1 LNFSP
6 SLAKGDSKVS
16 FGEKRRGVSESE
28 SMAEIKSTLE
38 LAMERT
44 KKIAISEK
52 EKEEIKRK
60 EFAQKMK
67 GLSQRFMAGHLS
79 LNEILRQIERMDE
92 KTSSEA
98 IEALVCQWVD
108 ALSLSEESEKLFG
121 GIESLKHRSL
131 DDIRQ
136 KNLQLA
142 SQYRR
147 EKETLKA
154 KVIAQLA
161 ETLRTKGIDGSA
173 VEPNFESSSPWK
185 RGMEDLNRLYDT
197 KLEEIKKELRQL

>member
-1 LNFSP
+1 MM
-6 SLAKGDSKVS
+6 
-16 FGEKRRGVSESE
+16 RVSENE
-28 SMAEIKSTLE
+28 LMAEIKSTIE

-52 EKEEIKRK
+52 EKAEIKRK
-60 EFAQKMK
+60 EIAQKIN

-79 LNEILRQIERMDE
+79 LNELLKQIERMDE

-98 IEALVCQWVD
+98 IEVLVFQWVD
-108 ALSLSEESEKLFG
+108 ALSLNEENEKLLE
-121 GIESLKHRSL
+121 GIESLRHRRL
-131 DDIRQ
+131 DDFKQ
-136 KNLQLA
+136 KHLQLA

-154 KVIAQLA
+154 KVTAQLA
-161 ETLRTKGIDGSA
+161 ETLRSEGIDGSA
-173 VEPNFESSSPWK
+173 VEPNLESSSPWK
-185 RGMEDLNRLYDT
+185 KGLEDLNHLYEA